1 MRLLR
6 IAALLLA
13 CFVFATAQDSLSER
27 AKTFRNSEKFEVS
40 YDRFK
45 HQTRITVD
53 GLILKAKPRLEMRF
67 HAHFTGVRP
76 YYARSMV
83 LTFYTTENP
92 SRFRYHRELEIITD
106 GKRSRFE
113 KGTWLGRRMPIPN
126 ETLTFAITLEEARE
140 MARADLTEIRVSM
153 VEVVL
158 TSEHKEALRDF
169 LDLLNPARR
178 SE

>member
-1 MRLLR
+1 MKVLR
-6 IAALLLA
+6 IAAFLLV
-13 CFVFATAQDSLSER
+13 CFVFATAQDSLPER
-27 AKTFRNSEKFEVS
+27 AKTFRNSDKFEVS

-45 HQTRITVD
+45 NQTRVTVN

-67 HAHFTGVRP
+67 YASFTGTRP
-76 YYARSMV
+76 YYARNMV

-92 SRFRYHRELEIITD
+92 SRLRYHRDLEVITD

-113 KGTWLGRRMPIPN
+113 RGTWLGRQMPKPT
-126 ETLTFAITLEEARE
+126 ETLTFAITLEEAND
-140 MARADLTEIRVSM
+140 MATADSTEIRVGM

-178 SE
+178 S